1 MRKFAFTFVLG
12 VFVGAAAVAVP
23 AIYEVRS
30 ITIDRAYLKQLV
42 ETTEKSRASAV
53 EEKNT
58 AVIMASNLVQSEP
71 AAIEQACRDREHT
84 AKTAA
89 IAEITAKPAPSPAPP
104 AAAPAPANWLEA
116 VARFLFR

>member
-1 MRKFAFTFVLG
+1 MRQFAFTFVLG

-42 ETTEKSRASAV
+42 DSTEKSRANAV

-58 AVIMASNLVQSEP
+58 AVIMATNLMQSEP
-71 AAIEQACRDREHT
+71 AAIEQACHEREHT

-89 IAEITAKPAPSPAPP
+89 IAEITTKPAPPPAPP
-104 AAAPAPANWLEA
+104 AAAPAPATWAEA
-116 VARFLFR
+116 LVRFLFR